1 MSSDNLFEIK
11 IGKMELITFISIIFE
26 IVKVIWTV
34 FSVSGWGINNSF
46 LYYLYVIGLLI
57 LDTITIKAL
66 VNYLISL
73 HKHKNDGSYMN
84 SFKIRS
90 FKYGLDEWVIIL
102 LISGFSTI
110 IYYNELQTLN
120 RHSHNYLLSK
130 KFTKRLPF
138 YLSIVFDIIC
148 GLIFYY
154 NAKKRSNPII
164 GEKEKDSL

>member
-1 MSSDNLFEIK
+1 MD
-11 IGKMELITFISIIFE
+11 LITITSIIFE

-34 FSVSGWGINNSF
+34 FSVSPWGINNS
-46 LYYLYVIGLLI
+46 LLCHLYVIGLLI
-57 LDTITIKAL
+57 LDTIIIKAL

-110 IYYNELQTLN
+110 IHYNQLQTLSN
-120 RHSHNYLLSK
+120 YSHNYLLSK

-154 NAKKRSNPII
+154 NAKKRSNPTT
-164 GEKEKDSL
+164 GEKEKEKEKESL